1 MRTVREHEMGK
12 EMKWNA
18 EDEETRRRGH
28 PTRGDTE
35 KGIPED
41 DSHLE
46 PRLILN
52 AISRTKSTV
61 IYYR

>member
-1 MRTVREHEMGK
+1 MGK

-35 KGIPED
+35 KGVPED